1 MTSPAGAGLDLAAG
15 LLVLTVAAAAAWRRL
30 DLPAAYLLQ
39 SAALYAPLAAYV
51 ARAAPADLPGRGLGA
66 ANRVTLARAALALS
80 IAPLALHL
88 DRPDAAACWWI
99 IAVATAALI
108 LDGVD
113 GWVAR
118 RTGGATAFGAR
129 FDMELDAFLM
139 LTLSAVVWS
148 SGRVGPWVLAIGAI
162 RYLFVAAGRL
172 RPALRAAL
180 PASLR
185 RKAIC
190 VVQGIALLVCLGPIV
205 PRSGATAAAA
215 IALALLVYS
224 FAVDVR
230 WLVRRAAAGG
240 GKMTEWTG

>member
-1 MTSPAGAGLDLAAG
+1 MTSRARIGLDLAAG
-15 LLVLTVAAAAAWRRL
+15 LAVLLAVAGVTQRRL

-39 SAALYAPLAAYV
+39 STALYALLAACV
-51 ARAAPADLPGRGLGA
+51 ARAAPAGRPGRGLGA
-66 ANRVTLARAALALS
+66 ANRVTLARAALVLS
-80 IAPLALHL
+80 LAPLALHL
-88 DRPDAAACWWI
+88 DRPDAAAHWWI
-99 IAVATAALI
+99 IAVSTVALV

-113 GWVAR
+113 GRVAR

-139 LTLSAVVWS
+139 LALSVLVWS

-172 RPALRAAL
+172 WPPLRAGL
-180 PASLR
+180 PASFR

-190 VVQGIALLVCLGPIV
+190 VVQGAALLVCLGPIV
-205 PRSGATAAAA
+205 PPAAAA
-215 IALALLVYS
+215 PAAAVALGLLVCS

-230 WLVRRAAAGG
+230 WLAARGG
-240 GKMTEWTG
+240 AN

>member
-113 GWVAR
+113 GWVAC

-172 RPALRAAL
+172 WPPLRTAL
-180 PASLR
+180 PASFR

-190 VVQGIALLVCLGPIV
+190 VVQGAALLVCLGPVV
-205 PRSGATAAAA
+205 PPAAAA
-215 IALALLVYS
+215 PVAAAALGLLVCS

-230 WLVRRAAAGG
+230 WLAARGG
-240 GKMTEWTG
+240 AN